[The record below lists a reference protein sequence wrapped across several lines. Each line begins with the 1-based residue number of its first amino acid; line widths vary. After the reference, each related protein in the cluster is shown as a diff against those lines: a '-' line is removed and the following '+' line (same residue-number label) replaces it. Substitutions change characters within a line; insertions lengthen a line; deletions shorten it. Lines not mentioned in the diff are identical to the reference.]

1 MAENEIIISAD
12 NLKEL
17 DLNLVDSIQLKDG
30 TVVVVQ
36 DEGENDNQFIQES
49 ET

>member
-1 MAENEIIISAD
+1 MAENEIIIWAD

-36 DEGENDNQFIQES
+36 DEGENDNQFIQ
-49 ET
+49 